1 MSSAEA
7 LAMKHYSGV
16 FFSSFHLR
24 VVAFKKLL
32 SSKKCFLESVYI
44 LFFSLKCKSLT
55 GILILCIYVTFFV
68 GSFQTAAYYDF

>member
-16 FFSSFHLR
+16 FFSSFYLR

-44 LFFSLKCKSLT
+44 LFFFSQMQISHRDLNTLH
-55 GILILCIYVTFFV
+55 LCDTFCQKLSNCSV
-68 GSFQTAAYYDF
+68 L